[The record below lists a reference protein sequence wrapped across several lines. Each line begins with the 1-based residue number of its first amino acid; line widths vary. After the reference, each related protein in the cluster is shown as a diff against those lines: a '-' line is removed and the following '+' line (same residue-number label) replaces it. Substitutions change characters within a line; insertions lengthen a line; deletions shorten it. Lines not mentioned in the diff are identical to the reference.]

1 MVFGLVEHRNA
12 DKIAGLSIPSQY
24 DPQTL
29 NSLNYYLRFAIALL
43 SVSICLPVFE
53 TRPVV
58 ADDRATDV
66 STVRSF
72 FESQCLDCHAGN
84 DAAAGFQLDA
94 EGVIGGSL
102 HTKSYDSSALE
113 NVWRRI
119 ASRQMPPPDVD
130 RPTENG
136 YIAAIDAITRLL
148 KTQQKKFPRVGRTAS
163 MRRMTR
169 TEYRRSV
176 ENVLGIDVDVD
187 ELLPQDESSNGF
199 DNITVD
205 SLSTTLLN
213 RYISAAEKI
222 SRAALGRY
230 VGIPT
235 GKTIRIPADRTQDK
249 HEPGLPLGTRGGTV
263 VKYDFPQTGEY
274 EISLRLTRDRDE
286 KVEGLN
292 AEHKVDVLLDK
303 KRIHRFTVRPP
314 AGKADWQKDYTH
326 SDSHLNYRFKTT
338 AGTHSVGAT
347 FPKLSSSLLT
357 IKRQPFDASY
367 NRHRHPRQSPALFQ
381 ISIVGPF
388 DPKGPGETASRR
400 MIYGSDLRKVN
411 EYKANEQ
418 AGEMAAR
425 RVIKRIAKRAFRR
438 KVVEPDLEI
447 PMRLFKQARD
457 ENGFE
462 AGIELAIASILVN
475 PNFLFRIERDPN
487 TEISPTSKSIS
498 PDRNGRPYKISDDE
512 LASRLSY
519 FLWNCGPD
527 EVLLSMADKG
537 LASNKEMLLDET
549 IRMMNDSRS
558 MTLVDNFGAQWLYLR
573 NLKSITPDL
582 RLFPDFDDNLRDA
595 FRKETLL
602 LFRDVVEK
610 DRSVLSLIDSK
621 FTFLNER
628 LATHYDIPKIKGS
641 QFRKVYFDK
650 PDQTD
655 LMRNSQLFLTN
666 DLSLR
671 RGGIL
676 RHGSILTVTSYATR
690 TSPTVRGNWILKN
703 IIGTPPKPPP
713 ANVPNLKE
721 KSQLN
726 LTSVRERLAMHRD
739 DPNCSSCHR
748 VMDPIGF
755 SLENYDAVG
764 RWRNFDGTVNIDSS
778 GILPDGNTVKNV
790 SDLEA
795 AILKHPEMFVSN
807 LTEKLMTYALGRNV
821 EHFDG
826 PAIRE
831 IVANSAKENYRFSSI
846 IKGIVT
852 SQPFTMR
859 DRAESVVG
867 QEETEKEVGSK

>member
-1 MVFGLVEHRNA
+1 MLAEDTA
-12 DKIAGLSIPSQY
+12 KDISA
-24 DPQTL
+24 
-29 NSLNYYLRFAIALL
+29 
-43 SVSICLPVFE
+43 
-53 TRPVV
+53 
-58 ADDRATDV
+58 
-66 STVRSF
+66 VRSF
-72 FESQCLDCHAGN
+72 FETHCLDCHSGN
-84 DAAAGFQLDA
+84 DAAIGFQLDA
-94 EGVIGGSL
+94 DGVFGRSFL
-102 HTKSYDSSALE
+102 TKSFDSAPLE
-113 NVWRRI
+113 YVWRRI
-119 ASRQMPPPDVD
+119 ASRQMPPPDVS
-130 RPTENG
+130 RPTERE
-136 YIAAIDAITRLL
+136 YIEATDALTRLL
-148 KTQQKKFPRVGRTAS
+148 AMQQKKFPRVGRTAS

-169 TEYRRSV
+169 IEYRLSV
-176 ENVLGIDVDVD
+176 ESVLGIIVDVD

-230 VGIPT
+230 VGIPI

-249 HEPGLPLGTRGGTV
+249 HERGLPLGTRGGTV
-263 VKYDFPQTGEY
+263 FQYDFPQTGEY

-292 AEHKVDVLLDK
+292 AEHNVDVLLDD
-303 KRIHRFTVRPP
+303 KRVHRFTVKPP
-314 AGKADWQKDYTH
+314 TGKADWQKDYTH
-326 SDSHLNYRFKTT
+326 SDSHLNYRFRTS

-400 MIYGSDLRKVN
+400 MIYGSNLKEVNEFKVN
-411 EYKANEQ
+411 GK
-418 AGEMAAR
+418 AGELAAR
-425 RVIKRIAKRAFRR
+425 RVIKRIAKRAYRR
-438 KVVEPDLEI
+438 RVVEPDLEV

-475 PNFLFRIERDPN
+475 PNFLFRIEREPIV
-487 TEISPTSKSIS
+487 EKSPRSKSILS
-498 PDRNGRPYKISDDE
+498 NRNRGPYRISGDE

-519 FLWNCGPD
+519 FLWSRGPD
-527 EVLLSMADKG
+527 QLLLSAAEKG
-537 LASNKEMLLDET
+537 LASNHEMLLDET
-549 IRMMNDSRS
+549 IRMMKDSRS

-573 NLKSITPDL
+573 NLESITPDL
-582 RLFPDFDDNLRDA
+582 RLFPDFDDNLRDS
-595 FRKETLL
+595 FCHETLL
-602 LFRDVVEK
+602 LFRDVVQN
-610 DRSVLSLIDSK
+610 DRSVLSLVDSK

-655 LMRNSQLFLTN
+655 LTRNSQLFLTN
-666 DLSLR
+666 DPSLR

-690 TSPTVRGNWILKN
+690 TSPTVRGSWILKN

-721 KSQLN
+721 KTQLN
-726 LTSVRERLAMHRD
+726 LTSVRERLAMHRN
-739 DPNCSSCHR
+739 DPSCASCHQ

-764 RWRNFDGTVNIDSS
+764 RWRNFDGTIDIDSS
-778 GILPDGNTVKNV
+778 GILPDGNSVKNV
-790 SDLEA
+790 SDLES
-795 AILKHPEMFVSN
+795 AILKHPEMFVAN

-831 IVANSAKENYRFSSI
+831 IVENSAKENYSFSSI

-859 DRAESVVG
+859 ERGESVM
-867 QEETEKEVGSK
+867 EKAETEKK

>member
-1 MVFGLVEHRNA
+1 MSHPKSYQRFACKLLLVS
-12 DKIAGLSIPSQY
+12 IAGSV
-24 DPQTL
+24 
-29 NSLNYYLRFAIALL
+29 YLTE
-43 SVSICLPVFE
+43 SSPGNE
-53 TRPVV
+53 
-58 ADDRATDV
+58 
-66 STVRSF
+66 TVRDVMVVRTF
-72 FESQCLDCHAGN
+72 FESHCLDCHSGS
-84 DAAAGFQLDA
+84 DA
-94 EGVIGGSL
+94 ESDFSLGDEKIIGRSL
-102 HTKSYDSSALE
+102 HTKSYDSSPLE

-119 ASRQMPPPDVD
+119 ASRQMPPPEYD
-130 RPTENG
+130 RPNEKEYN
-136 YIAAIDAITRLL
+136 AAIDSLSRLL
-148 KTQQKKFPRVGRTAS
+148 DTQQQKFPRVGRTAS

-169 TEYRRSV
+169 SEYRRSV
-176 ENVLGIDVDVD
+176 AGVLGIDVDVN

-230 VGIPT
+230 VGVPS

-249 HEPGLPLGTRGGTV
+249 HEIGLPLGTRGGTV
-263 VKYDFPQTGEY
+263 FKYDFPQTGEY

-292 AEHKVDVLLDK
+292 AEHKVDFLLDG
-303 KRIHRFTVRPP
+303 KRVHRFTVKPP

-338 AGTHSVGAT
+338 AGTHAVGAT

-367 NRHRHPRQSPALFQ
+367 NRHRHPRQAPALFQ

-388 DPKGPGETASRR
+388 DPKGPGETVSRR
-400 MIYGSDLRKVN
+400 MIYGSDLEKIN
-411 EYKANEQ
+411 EFSSNKA
-418 AGEMAAR
+418 AGEIAAKAVIERVATRAYR
-425 RVIKRIAKRAFRR
+425 RPLVDQDF
-438 KVVEPDLEI
+438 ET
-447 PMRLFKQARD
+447 PMRLFSQASE

-462 AGIELAIASILVN
+462 AGIDLALASILVN
-475 PNFLFRIERDPN
+475 PNFLFRIERDPIAN
-487 TEISPTSKSIS
+487 HQSNLKSQH
-498 PDRNGRPYKISDDE
+498 PADATDPYRISDHE
-512 LASRLSY
+512 LVSRLSY

-527 EVLLSMADKG
+527 DQLLSA
-537 LASNKEMLLDET
+537 ASNGFSIDSHLLLNET
-549 IRMMNDSRS
+549 GRLLVDKRS
-558 MTLVDNFGAQWLYLR
+558 ATLVENFGAQWLYLR
-573 NLKSITPDL
+573 NLDSITPDL
-582 RLFPDFDDNLRDA
+582 RLFPDFDDNLRNA
-595 FRKETLL
+595 FRSETLL
-602 LFRDVVEK
+602 LLGDVVDN
-610 DRSVLSLIDSK
+610 DRSVLKLIDSD

-628 LATHYDIPKIKGS
+628 LATHYDIPKVKGS
-641 QFRKVYFDK
+641 KFRKVYFAEH
-650 PDQTD
+650 DQAEAVPK
-655 LMRNSQLFLTN
+655 SQLFLTG
-666 DLSLR
+666 DPALR

-690 TSPTVRGNWILKN
+690 TSPTIRGNWILKN

-713 ANVPNLKE
+713 ANIPNLVE

-726 LTSVRERLAMHRD
+726 LTSVRERLALHRD
-739 DPNCSSCHR
+739 DPNCASCHR

-764 RWRNFDGTVNIDSS
+764 RWRNFDGTLGIDSS
-778 GILPDGNTVKNV
+778 GILPDGSSVKNV

-795 AILKHPEMFVSN
+795 AILKHPEMFVAN

-821 EHFDG
+821 EHYDG
-826 PAIRE
+826 PAIRR
-831 IVANSAKENYRFSSI
+831 IVAESAKENYRFSSI

-859 DRAESVVG
+859 ERAIANKKV
-867 QEETEKEVGSK
+867 TEKESETK